1 MVWVLE
7 KATFIA
13 LGGDVLDTPVVR
25 IDRPAGHVRQIEVSG
40 GRQPF
45 PDDYIVEV
53 HVTDFH
59 VTDHGGQRG
68 SDAPVRDE
76 PARGALACL
85 GIRVFAC
92 DEDYISD
99 IPRYEYR
106 PTRPEPN
113 ASLHGPVN
121 RRADGPADGIGVEF
135 MCFPATALVS
145 QDGGPDLNSV
155 FVAPG
160 QDIAHARKAVFYGS
174 DQPADQSGR
183 RAWQG
188 DRLAPR

>member
-40 GRQPF
+40 GTQPF

-113 ASLHGPVN
+113 ASLHGQSTGERMGQRTGSAWN
-121 RRADGPADGIGVEF
+121 S
-135 MCFPATALVS
+135 CVS
-145 QDGGPDLNSV
+145 LQLLWCHKTVVPT
-155 FVAPG
+155 
-160 QDIAHARKAVFYGS
+160 
-174 DQPADQSGR
+174 
-183 RAWQG
+183 
-188 DRLAPR
+188 